1 MYFTSAYNFIN
12 YAIFQCGLN
21 DKDMR
26 CRSLIVV
33 SVLLIPFVVNSLAQE
48 EIEPDHFDIFEGEEK
63 LRLKLSADFTSLLK
77 NKEDENYIPA
87 LISIRFSKKEAF
99 ERELRVKPRGYYRKM
114 NCGFPPLMLN
124 FKPDTLIAADGKYV
138 KIKLV
143 SHCYDSDTYMNY
155 VLKEFLIY
163 KLYALLSPYSLRV
176 RLADVEYVDT
186 GKRERNVNQLGFL
199 IEPMDV
205 FCERTDVIEIEGKY
219 FDDAEINELEADRV
233 AIFMYMIGNTD
244 WRIKSG
250 HNIKF
255 LKIKNHRVEEVV
267 PVPYDFDHAG
277 LINTNYALPSEWSEA
292 ERVTERDYTG
302 RCRTFDTNYDVLI
315 EDFLTVK
322 EKMFQTINE
331 FEYLEEKQRK
341 RVFKFVEDFY
351 EELEKPERF
360 KRNLHNSCMD
370 RY

>member
-1 MYFTSAYNFIN
+1 MLFGLTSFA
-12 YAIFQCGLN
+12 
-21 DKDMR
+21 
-26 CRSLIVV
+26 V
-33 SVLLIPFVVNSLAQE
+33 SSLAQVE
-48 EIEPDHFDIFEGEEK
+48 KETGRNSLFEGEEK
-63 LRLKLSADFTSLLK
+63 LQIKLSADFTSLLK

-87 LISIRFSKKEAF
+87 LISIRFSKKDAF
-99 ERELRVKPRGYYRKM
+99 ERELRLKPRGYYRKM

-124 FKPDTLIAADGKYV
+124 FKPDTLIVDDGKYV
-138 KIKLV
+138 KVKLV
-143 SHCYDSDTYMNY
+143 SHCYDSDTYRDY
-155 VLKEFLIY
+155 VLKEYLIY
-163 KLYALLSPYSLRV
+163 KLYALISPYSLRV
-176 RLADVEYVDT
+176 RMADIEYRDT
-186 GKRERNVNQLGFL
+186 GKRERNVDQLGFL

-219 FDDAEINELEADRV
+219 FNDAEINELEADRV

-255 LKIKNHRVEEVV
+255 LKIKNHRKEEVV

-277 LINTNYALPSEWSEA
+277 LINTSYALPSEWSEA
-292 ERVTERDYTG
+292 ERVTERDFTG

-315 EDFLTVK
+315 EDFLKVK
-322 EKMFQTINE
+322 EQMLKTINE
-331 FEYLEEKQRK
+331 FEYLELKQRK